1 MVEDINNLLNSGDVP
16 NLFMPDEKIEVCE
29 KIRILD
35 KQRDKTIQVKIQMHL
50 FNSIIVLTKKKTE
63 FIVNKKK

>member
-50 FNSIIVLTKKKTE
+50 FNSIIVLTKKKR
-63 FIVNKKK
+63 NL

>member
-35 KQRDKTIQVKIQMHL
+35 KQRDKTIQVKIQIRQ
-50 FNSIIVLTKKKTE
+50 FNSIRIYYTKKKR
-63 FIVNKKK
+63 NL